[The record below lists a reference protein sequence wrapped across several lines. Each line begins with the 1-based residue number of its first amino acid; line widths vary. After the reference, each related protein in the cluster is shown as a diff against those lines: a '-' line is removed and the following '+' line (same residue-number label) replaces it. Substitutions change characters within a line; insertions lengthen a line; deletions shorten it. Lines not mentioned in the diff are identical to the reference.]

1 MYILQPPFYLD
12 FQDSG
17 ALPANLTFK
26 SSSRLVLSQLPNV
39 FPPETVPL
47 SHLASS
53 PSQPVGLSNIR
64 HPTTTNGHGNPQ
76 IPDPILQSFHFHRTE
91 PCQFPS
97 SFTSIPSFSSSWS
110 VSANQP
116 LLSNTQ
122 PFTQRPKLVPIFT
135 NKSLTC
141 HVNVTKI
148 LAEKKQQKQEEA
160 QCVSRA
166 AVQIS
171 SCSPISSASS
181 LPRVSLPFF
190 KDRKRDHNVCTTAP
204 VQPLFQTKPAPMTEI
219 KRGVRRTPPL
229 CILYSQCPY
238 MCNIIMLQE
247 AELKIPQTN
256 LSFIFKQLS
265 VS

>member
-1 MYILQPPFYLD
+1 MPMYILQPPFYLD

-53 PSQPVGLSNIR
+53 PWPLSQPVGLSNIR

-76 IPDPILQSFHFHRTE
+76 IPNPILQSFHFHRTE

-97 SFTSIPSFSSSWS
+97 SFTSIPSFSSSSS

-247 AELKIPQTN
+247 AELKIP
-256 LSFIFKQLS
+256 
-265 VS
+265 